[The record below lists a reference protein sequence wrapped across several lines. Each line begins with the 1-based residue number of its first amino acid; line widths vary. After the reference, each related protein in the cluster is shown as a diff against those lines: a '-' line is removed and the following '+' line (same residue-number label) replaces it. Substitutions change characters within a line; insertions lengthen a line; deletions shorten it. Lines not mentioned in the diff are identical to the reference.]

1 MLTQDKQFELRAL
14 LGLGKCYDQENE
26 KEQAIEILEGAFDDA
41 CIVEDEGQRVQ
52 LSKEIGK

>member
-1 MLTQDKQFELRAL
+1 MAL

-41 CIVEDEGQRVQ
+41 CVLESEEQRVEM
-52 LSKEIGK
+52 SK